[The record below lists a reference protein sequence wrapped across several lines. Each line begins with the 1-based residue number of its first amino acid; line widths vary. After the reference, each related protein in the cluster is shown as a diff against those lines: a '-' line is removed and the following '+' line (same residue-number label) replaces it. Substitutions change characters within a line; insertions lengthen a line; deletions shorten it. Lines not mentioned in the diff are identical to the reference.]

1 MTSVRTEG
9 GTVAQPASRNG
20 LFYAAPAA
28 GLLLLLILPAFV
40 KGDYYLHVLVGIL
53 FFAYMASAWNIVCGY
68 TGQLSLGHSAL
79 CGIGGYIS
87 TLLFINLGLSPWL
100 GMLVGGACATVV
112 GVLIGYPCFR
122 LRGPYFTLTTIAFA
136 EILRIWAE
144 NTEEILGIE
153 LRGAQGISVPLKG
166 HHPFLFQFDGKVAY
180 FYVILA
186 MLLMVL
192 AVTYWMERSRMG
204 FYLKAVRAD
213 QDAAEALGIN
223 STRCLLSAMALS
235 SFLTAMGGSF
245 YAQYFRY
252 INPERNMGL
261 DLSIEFALMG
271 IVGGQGTVLGPVLG
285 AFLLTPA
292 GEISRATLGGR
303 FPGLHLAIYGLVL
316 VLAVMFLPKGLIQPI
331 RQLLRRAPEGD
342 AGTGAPEAGSAA
354 S

>member
-1 MTSVRTEG
+1 MVTRQGPRSGWLV
-9 GTVAQPASRNG
+9 
-20 LFYAAPAA
+20 AAPAA
-28 GLLLLLILPAFV
+28 ALLLLLVLPGFV
-40 KGDYYLHVLVGIL
+40 RDEYYLHVLVGVL

-87 TLLFINLGLSPWL
+87 TLLFINLGLTPWV

-122 LRGPYFTLTTIAFA
+122 LRGPYFALTTIAFA
-136 EILRIWAE
+136 EILRIWTE

-153 LRGAQGISVPLKG
+153 LRGAQGLSVPLKG
-166 HHPFLFQFDGKVAY
+166 HRPWLFQFGDKVHY
-180 FYVILA
+180 YYIIIG
-186 MLLMVL
+186 MLLLVL
-192 AVTYWMERSRMG
+192 AITYWMERSRVG
-204 FYLKAVRAD
+204 FYLKAIRGD

-223 STRCLLSAMALS
+223 STRHLLTAMALS
-235 SFLTAMGGSF
+235 SFLTALGGSF

-292 GEISRATLGGR
+292 GEISRATLGGK
-303 FPGLHLAIYGLVL
+303 FPGLHLMIYGLVL
-316 VLAVMFLPKGLIQPI
+316 VVAVLFLPKGLIHPI
-331 RQLLRRAPEGD
+331 RQFLGRGRRA
-342 AGTGAPEAGSAA
+342 GTEPK
-354 S
+354 

>member
-1 MTSVRTEG
+1 MVT
-9 GTVAQPASRNG
+9 QPGSRNG
-20 LFYAAPAA
+20 VMYAAPAVA
-28 GLLLLLILPAFV
+28 LLLLLVLPGFV
-40 KGDYYLHVLVGIL
+40 RDEYYLHILVGFL

-87 TLLFINLGLSPWL
+87 TLLFINLGLTPWV
-100 GMLVGGACATVV
+100 GMLVGGVCATVV

-122 LRGPYFTLTTIAFA
+122 LRGPYFALTTIAFA
-136 EILRIWAE
+136 EILRIWTE

-153 LRGAQGISVPLKG
+153 IRGAQGISVPLKG
-166 HHPFLFQFDGKVAY
+166 HHPWLFQFDSKVHY
-180 FYVILA
+180 YYIIIG
-186 MLLMVL
+186 MLLLVL
-192 AVTYWMERSRMG
+192 AITYWMERSRVG
-204 FYLKAVRAD
+204 FYLKAIRGD

-223 STRCLLSAMALS
+223 STRHLLTAMALS
-235 SFLTAMGGSF
+235 SFLTALGGSF

-303 FPGLHLAIYGLVL
+303 FPGLHLMIYGLVL
-316 VLAVMFLPKGLIQPI
+316 VVAVLFLPKGLIHPI
-331 RQLLRRAPEGD
+331 RQLLGRKADGRVDGK
-342 AGTGAPEAGSAA
+342 SATA
-354 S
+354 

>member
-1 MTSVRTEG
+1 MLK
-9 GTVAQPASRNG
+9 QPGPRNG
-20 LFYAAPAA
+20 SLYAAP
-28 GLLLLLILPAFV
+28 LLALLALLILPAFV
-40 KGDYYLHVLVGIL
+40 RGEYYLHVLVGVL

-87 TLLFINLGLSPWL
+87 TLLFINLGLTPWI
-100 GMLVGGACATVV
+100 GMVVGGVCATVV
-112 GVLIGYPCFR
+112 GVIIGYPCFR
-122 LRGPYFTLTTIAFA
+122 LRGPYFALTTIAFA
-136 EILRIWAE
+136 EILRIWVE

-166 HHPFLFQFDGKVAY
+166 QSPAIFQFEGKVAY
-180 FYVILA
+180 YYIVIA
-186 MLLMVL
+186 MLLMVM
-192 AVTYWMERSRMG
+192 AVTLWMERSRTG
-204 FYLKAVRAD
+204 FYLKAIRAD

-223 STRCLLSAMALS
+223 STHYLLSAMALS
-235 SFLTAMGGSF
+235 SFFTALGGSF

-271 IVGGQGTVLGPVLG
+271 IVGGQGTVFGPVLG

-303 FPGLHLAIYGLVL
+303 FPGLHLVIYGLVL
-316 VLAVMFLPKGLIQPI
+316 VLAVLFLPKGLIQPI
-331 RQLLRRAPEGD
+331 RQLFSRGGARQSAGRRA
-342 AGTGAPEAGSAA
+342 AA
-354 S
+354 